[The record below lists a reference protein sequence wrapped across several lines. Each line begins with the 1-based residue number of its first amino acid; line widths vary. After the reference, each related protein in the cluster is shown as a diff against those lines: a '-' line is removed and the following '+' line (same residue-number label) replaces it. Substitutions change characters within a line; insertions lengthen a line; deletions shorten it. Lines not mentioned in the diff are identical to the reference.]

1 MAVQQ
6 TVICDG
12 CGQVKGS
19 GNHWFFIFMEDDN
32 EFVIAKWGEPKE
44 SCEKHVCS
52 DQCAV
57 KFLQQ
62 WLSSQKESAA

>member
-19 GNHWFFIFMEDDN
+19 GNHWFFIFMEDG
-32 EFVIAKWGEPKE
+32 ECAVAKWGTPKE
-44 SCEKHVCS
+44 DCEIHACS
-52 DQCAV
+52 DQCVV
-57 KFLQQ
+57 KFVQQ
-62 WLSSQKESAA
+62 WLSKAKENS